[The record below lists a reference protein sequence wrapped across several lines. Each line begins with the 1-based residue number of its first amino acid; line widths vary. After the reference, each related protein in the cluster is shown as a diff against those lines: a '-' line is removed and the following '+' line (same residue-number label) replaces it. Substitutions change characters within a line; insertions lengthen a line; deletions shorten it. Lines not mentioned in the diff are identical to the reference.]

1 MLRRIVELAHD
12 VTRRLS
18 RHQKYKPQMEQ
29 RSVGGG
35 GGMTSSNV
43 KIGAKL
49 SQDVVAVLKSLHFAL
64 P

>member
-1 MLRRIVELAHD
+1 MLWRMVELTCGVA
-12 VTRRLS
+12 RRLS
-18 RHQKYKPQMEQ
+18 RRNHQKYKLQMEQ
-29 RSVGGG
+29 RSA

-49 SQDVVAVLKSLHFAL
+49 SHGVVAVLKSLHFAL